1 MKMKIQSGFTLIE
14 LIVVIV
20 ILGILA
26 AVAIPQFTD
35 TTAAAR
41 AASAQGAC
49 AAVSSQA
56 VLLYASYKTPP
67 NFASI
72 VNALNAGASGTA
84 QIPVAATGC
93 NGFSVTP
100 SGGTSTACN
109 IVLPAGLCQ

>member
-1 MKMKIQSGFTLIE
+1 MKKIQSGFTLIE

-56 VLLYASYKTPP
+56 VLLYASYRTP
-67 NFASI
+67 AYYGSI
-72 VNALNAGASGTA
+72 RDQLNAGASGSA
-84 QIPVAATGC
+84 QIPVTATAC
-93 NGFSVTP
+93 HAFSVTP
-100 SGGTSTACN
+100 SGGT
-109 IVLPAGLCQ
+109 VP